1 MSSGEHISNRASIS
15 VIGVKLYDF
24 ELRNSSYFLKVL
36 QKILRKLQSRKVS
49 KALNE
54 PERA

>member
-1 MSSGEHISNRASIS
+1 MT
-15 VIGVKLYDF
+15 F

-49 KALNE
+49 EALNE

>member
-1 MSSGEHISNRASIS
+1 MSYGEHISNRASIS